1 MDIVQALTDWIR
13 REGAL
18 GNLIVSLAIVVAI
31 WLVRHLA
38 LRTTLRRLDAP
49 ARYRWRRASF
59 HLAVSLALVLVALI
73 WLGGYRN
80 VALHLGIVTAGL
92 AIALQE
98 LIESFAAWL
107 FIEWRRPFTVGDRIQ
122 IGERCGD
129 VIDLTPFQF
138 ALAEIG
144 AWIDGDESTGRIIWV
159 PNSMVFTEFLT
170 NYSRPGLQ
178 YVWDEVVVHIT
189 FDSDWRRARQI
200 LEGLLKDL
208 HATLPDTLPDDVE
221 RASRRYFGL
230 ETETAPAVYTRV
242 DDRGIL
248 LSARY
253 LSDLRRRR
261 RSQHILWEGILSAIE
276 REPHITFA
284 YPTRRIYHSPA
295 ADETGIPRPPAG

>member
-1 MDIVQALTDWIR
+1 MEALADPTSPPQVHVQHYLIWHDATIVPYTYREAGFPLRASSPAAHATCSAVITCVAADAYRRHLFATVPAFAKAPYWIYDLDDQQVAAAPASCELIIDSFARGQSTRCRPRPPHPITSTSGGHGGVAPRWTCTGLTDWIR

-129 VIDLTPFQF
+129 VPTPPFQF

-144 AWIDGDESTGRIIWV
+144 ACR
-159 PNSMVFTEFLT
+159 
-170 NYSRPGLQ
+170 
-178 YVWDEVVVHIT
+178 
-189 FDSDWRRARQI
+189 WR
-200 LEGLLKDL
+200 
-208 HATLPDTLPDDVE
+208 
-221 RASRRYFGL
+221 
-230 ETETAPAVYTRV
+230 
-242 DDRGIL
+242 
-248 LSARY
+248 
-253 LSDLRRRR
+253 
-261 RSQHILWEGILSAIE
+261 
-276 REPHITFA
+276 
-284 YPTRRIYHSPA
+284 
-295 ADETGIPRPPAG
+295 

>member
-1 MDIVQALTDWIR
+1 
-13 REGAL
+13 
-18 GNLIVSLAIVVAI
+18 
-31 WLVRHLA
+31 
-38 LRTTLRRLDAP
+38 
-49 ARYRWRRASF
+49 
-59 HLAVSLALVLVALI
+59 
-73 WLGGYRN
+73 
-80 VALHLGIVTAGL
+80 
-92 AIALQE
+92 
-98 LIESFAAWL
+98 
-107 FIEWRRPFTVGDRIQ
+107 
-122 IGERCGD
+122 
-129 VIDLTPFQF
+129 
-138 ALAEIG
+138 
-144 AWIDGDESTGRIIWV
+144 
-159 PNSMVFTEFLT
+159 MVFTEFLT